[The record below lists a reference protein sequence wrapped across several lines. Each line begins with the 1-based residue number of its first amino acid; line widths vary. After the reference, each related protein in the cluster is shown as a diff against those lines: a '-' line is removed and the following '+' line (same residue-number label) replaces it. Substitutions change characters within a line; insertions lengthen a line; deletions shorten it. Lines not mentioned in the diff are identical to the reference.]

1 MQLHYTTLTHMIIKY
16 LSHSYE
22 HMRGSLELLK
32 HRHGRAAS
40 KMVVSE
46 IKYLYYYFI
55 NVQQK
60 LDVGFINGA
69 IYHQLAPYC
78 FAGFLLLVLE
88 KKAAGATSAN
98 FNHIQQVSIAHV
110 PSAAC

>member
-1 MQLHYTTLTHMIIKY
+1 
-16 LSHSYE
+16 
-22 HMRGSLELLK
+22 
-32 HRHGRAAS
+32 
-40 KMVVSE
+40 MVVSE

-69 IYHQLAPYC
+69 IHHQLAPYC

-98 FNHIQQVSIAHV
+98 FNYIQQVSIAHV
-110 PSAAC
+110 PSAACWKVPHIL

>member
-1 MQLHYTTLTHMIIKY
+1 
-16 LSHSYE
+16 
-22 HMRGSLELLK
+22 
-32 HRHGRAAS
+32 
-40 KMVVSE
+40 MVVSE

-69 IYHQLAPYC
+69 IHHQLAPYC
-78 FAGFLLLVLE
+78 FSGFLLLVLE

-98 FNHIQQVSIAHV
+98 FNYIQQVSIAHV
-110 PSAAC
+110 PSAACWKVPHIL